1 MSLLRNLA
9 GGLRGLFRKAQV
21 EREMDEELR
30 GYLDTAVNEK
40 MRRGMSRE
48 ETMRAAR
55 IEMGGAESVKEQVRA
70 VSWESLVETLWQ
82 DLEFGLRLLRFNPAF
97 AAAAILSLALGIG
110 ANTAIFQLLDAV
122 RLRTLPVKNP
132 QELAGIAIDHR
143 KGASG
148 HFTSRYSDLTYAM
161 WQQIRLQQQGFSN
174 IFAWGPTHFNTSPA
188 GEVHDVEGLWV
199 SGEFFQTLGVEPAL
213 GSLLLPS
220 DDQQECGSA
229 GAILSYSY
237 WQREYGGQRDVIGRK
252 LTISRH
258 PFPIIG
264 VSAPGFYGV
273 EVGRSFDV
281 AVPLCA
287 EPVIEGD
294 DSQLKSRIGWWLAAL
309 GRLKSGWSV
318 ERAAAQLRA
327 ISPGI
332 FQAALPTEFNAS
344 NAKHFLEYKLGASP
358 AGSGISDL
366 RQQFEDPLWLLL
378 GLAGLVL
385 LIASAN
391 LANLLLARA
400 SAREKEMGMRMAM
413 GASRARLMRQLL
425 AESLLLA
432 AIGAAFGALLA
443 RNASEVLVVSL
454 STQHDPLFFD
464 IGMDW
469 RVLGFTTALAVLTC
483 ILFGVAPAL
492 RATSVAPSAVLK
504 GSGSGGTQGLSRFD
518 LRRILVVSQIALSL
532 TLLVGALL
540 FARRL
545 NNLAR
550 LDPGFR
556 RDGILIADIDFTAR
570 HLPKE
575 GRVAFSDELLRRV
588 RAIPR
593 VEAAAT
599 A

>member
-1 MSLLRNLA
+1 M
-9 GGLRGLFRKAQV
+9 
-21 EREMDEELR
+21 
-30 GYLDTAVNEK
+30 
-40 MRRGMSRE
+40 
-48 ETMRAAR
+48 
-55 IEMGGAESVKEQVRA
+55 
-70 VSWESLVETLWQ
+70 
-82 DLEFGLRLLRFNPAF
+82 
-97 AAAAILSLALGIG
+97 
-110 ANTAIFQLLDAV
+110 
-122 RLRTLPVKNP
+122 RTLPVKNP
-132 QELAGIAIDHR
+132 QELASVAIDHR

-161 WQQIRLQQQGFSN
+161 WEQIRSQQQGFYN
-174 IFAWGPTHFNTSPA
+174 IFAWGPTRFNISPA
-188 GEVHDVEGLWV
+188 GEVHDVQGLWV
-199 SGEFFQTLGVEPAL
+199 SGGFFQTLGVEPAL

-220 DDQQECGSA
+220 DDRQECASA
-229 GAILSYSY
+229 GAILSFSY

-252 LTISRH
+252 LTISRR
-258 PFPIIG
+258 PFPITG
-264 VSAPGFYGV
+264 VAAQDFYGV

-294 DSQLKSRIGWWLAAL
+294 DSQLKSRIGWWVAGMGPLQH
-309 GRLKSGWSV
+309 GWTV

-332 FQAALPTEFNAS
+332 FRAAMPTEFNAS
-344 NAKHFLEYKLGASP
+344 NAKHFLECKLGASP

-413 GASRARLMRQLL
+413 GARRARLLRQLL

-443 RNASEVLVVSL
+443 RSVSQVLVASL
-454 STQHDPLFFD
+454 STQRDPLFVD

-469 RVLGFTTALAVLTC
+469 RVLGFTTALDVLTW

-492 RATSVAPSAVLK
+492 RATRGSPSAVLK
-504 GSGSGGTQGLSRFD
+504 QSGRGGPHRPPPLLLLPPPRS
-518 LRRILVVSQIALSL
+518 ALAPTS
-532 TLLVGALL
+532 
-540 FARRL
+540 
-545 NNLAR
+545 
-550 LDPGFR
+550 PP
-556 RDGILIADIDFTAR
+556 
-570 HLPKE
+570 H
-575 GRVAFSDELLRRV
+575 
-588 RAIPR
+588 
-593 VEAAAT
+593 
-599 A
+599 